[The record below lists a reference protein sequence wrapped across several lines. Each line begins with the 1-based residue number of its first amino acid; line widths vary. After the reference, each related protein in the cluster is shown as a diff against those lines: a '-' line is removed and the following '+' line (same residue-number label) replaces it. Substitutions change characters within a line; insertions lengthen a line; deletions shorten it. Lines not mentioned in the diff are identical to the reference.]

1 MTQDKNNPRS
11 LKALYD
17 ETVREINA
25 ASMTP
30 AMQAARD
37 RVVEAAKA
45 ELVAYHSWVDSIG
58 GESIDETMNRLDAWV
73 EAESEMKKSVT
84 ALLALEAQ
92 EKEQADA
99 EG

>member
-1 MTQDKNNPRS
+1 
-11 LKALYD
+11 
-17 ETVREINA
+17 
-25 ASMTP
+25 MTP

-37 RVVEAAKA
+37 RVVEAAKT
-45 ELVAYHSWVDSIG
+45 SILA
-58 GESIDETMNRLDAWV
+58 LDAWCAALPLQESATERELLAV
-73 EAESEMKKSVT
+73 FDRKSAESNDAVR

>member
-1 MTQDKNNPRS
+1 
-11 LKALYD
+11 
-17 ETVREINA
+17 
-25 ASMTP
+25 MTP

-45 ELVAYHSWVDSIG
+45 WGVTEPRSPESKTALTELAFDIH
-58 GESIDETMNRLDAWV
+58 
-73 EAESEMKKSVT
+73 

-99 EG
+99 R

>member
-1 MTQDKNNPRS
+1 
-11 LKALYD
+11 
-17 ETVREINA
+17 
-25 ASMTP
+25 MTP

-45 ELVAYHSWVDSIG
+45 WRDLLRGSGVWTPREMGMLAPVD
-58 GESIDETMNRLDAWV
+58 
-73 EAESEMKKSVT
+73 